1 MICVQHFKPQ
11 LKGLFHEAEKN
22 IGALADTQTG
32 KAVLSA
38 LISVVVNT
46 RCTFITNVV
55 IYF

>member
-1 MICVQHFKPQ
+1 MVQ

-38 LISVVVNT
+38 LISVVVIT